1 MSKSSKAPFGKFIQ
15 QKETGAKKKERIR
28 QEKKV
33 QRKETKAY
41 FDKKKE
47 DARAYRQGNAAN
59 AALAAPKTPKGG
71 FPSAVGRKPKS
82 ADKQGTD
89 DWQSGRDAMRE
100 GPKGKNTEYRTQN
113 TEERRG
119 ASSEGQGG
127 KGKKFVNKGY
137 NRMSYMER
145 KKKQADREPGDRS
158 QGTGAKK
165 TGYTPQG
172 EGYRTTRG
180 PKKKAPGAGYKPT
193 DTREQREDTGTK
205 PAYSKAPAT
214 GRSAAG
220 NKTFAKRD
228 DQSGAK
234 RPVAPAGRPAYNK
247 PSEGG
252 SYAKAPVDKRS
263 KITISKPGAETNK
276 PAAGKPAS
284 NIIPLNK
291 FISHA
296 GITSRRDAADIVKS
310 GLVVVNG
317 KVITEPGFKVT
328 AQDEV
333 KYNGKQITIRKNM
346 VYILINK
353 PKDFITTTEDPQGRR
368 TVLDI
373 VKNATTERVYPIG
386 RLDRNTTGVLLLTN
400 DGELAQKLAH
410 PSYMV
415 KKIYEVKLDKPL
427 VKKDFDAIIAGIEL
441 EDGFIAPDVLAY
453 ADTKDKSVIGIEI
466 HSGRNRIVR
475 RIFEHMGYDVRN
487 LDRVMYANLTKKNV
501 DRGKWRFL
509 SEKEVRLLKY
519 LNTSYTKK

>member
-33 QRKETKAY
+33 QRQETKAY

-47 DARAYRQGNAAN
+47 EARAFRQGNAAN
-59 AALAAPKTPKGG
+59 VAGAAPKTPKGG

-100 GPKGKNTEYRTQN
+100 GSKGT
-113 TEERRG
+113 
-119 ASSEGQGG
+119 GG
-127 KGKKFVNKGY
+127 TGKKYVNKGY

-145 KKKQADREPGDRS
+145 KKKQADRESGEMGQQSAD
-158 QGTGAKK
+158 GAKK

-180 PKKKAPGAGYKPT
+180 PKKKAPGAGSKST
-193 DTREQREDTGTK
+193 DTRDTGSK
-205 PAYSKAPAT
+205 PAYSKGPANRT
-214 GRSAAG
+214 GGANKPFTKSDKPAG
-220 NKTFAKRD
+220 
-228 DQSGAK
+228 
-234 RPVAPAGRPAYNK
+234 AGRPAAAGR
-247 PSEGG
+247 PSYGKTTDSNAG
-252 SYAKAPVDKRS
+252 YAKAPAGNSAYGKAPVDKRN
-263 KITISKPGAETNK
+263 KITISKPGAEINK
-276 PAAGKPAS
+276 PASGKAAS

-291 FISHA
+291 FIAHA

-333 KYNGKQITIRKNM
+333 KVNGKQITIRKNM

-353 PKDFITTTEDPQGRR
+353 PKDFITTTEDPQGRK

-373 VKNATTERVYPIG
+373 IKHATTERVYPIG